1 MPRDA
6 GPQRQNLIE
15 TAARLFEAQGYA
27 ATGLQQLLAESGA
40 PKGSLY
46 HYFPGGKEALAVAVV
61 EHAAATIESAL
72 AQALAAATPQAG
84 LLAALALFRHKL
96 VEADFRAG
104 CPIATIALEQSDAS
118 EPIRQACERAYA
130 GWQARLAAA
139 LGGDAAAAAR
149 QAERLLA
156 RLEGALLLARVRRST
171 APLDALADDL
181 AADSAQGHITNGDG
195 R

>member
-1 MPRDA
+1 MPKDA
-6 GPQRQNLIE
+6 GPQRQRLIE

-61 EHAAATIESAL
+61 EHAAAAIESGL
-72 AQALAAATPQAG
+72 AQALAAATPQDG
-84 LLAALALFRHKL
+84 LLAALALFRRKL

-118 EPIRQACERAYA
+118 EPIRLACERAYA

-139 LGGDAAAAAR
+139 LGGDAAAAR

-181 AADSAQGHITNGDG
+181 ALDSTTRHIANGDG